1 MTEREPLRCSFCSKT
16 QFEVRKLIAG
26 PLVFIC
32 NECVDLCAEIVA
44 YEPFEIR
51 RPMIAAD
58 IGLLGHRNMVAGD
71 LWEAASDRA

>member
-32 NECVDLCAEIVA
+32 NECVDLCADIIAE
-44 YEPFEIR
+44 ER
-51 RPMIAAD
+51 RLFSRTMTAAD
-58 IGLLGHRNMVAGD
+58 IGLPGHRNMVAGD
-71 LWEAASDRA
+71 LWEAS